1 MPTIA
6 PKQSSNYEQIKAGT
20 HIGRLYQ
27 ILHLGTQDVEWQ
39 GEIKQQYKIRL
50 SFEFP
55 TQTKVFKEG
64 EPAKPMVLS
73 QEYTLSMGEKANL
86 RKIVEGMIGT
96 SLQEKE
102 AESFDIESLLGQA
115 CLVSVK
121 HKESKGKM
129 YANIATTAPLM
140 EGQVAPAQVN
150 ESKVFGFLNWNQEVF
165 DKLPKFIQEK
175 IQASPEYQNKFAPS
189 SLTPAE
195 ADRIKKMREEETAK
209 FDAKDIKYPE
219 DEIPF

>member
-20 HIGRLYQ
+20 HIARLYQ
-27 ILHLGTQDVEWQ
+27 ILHIGTQDVEWQ
-39 GEIKQQYKIRL
+39 GQIKQQYKIRL

-55 TQTKVFKEG
+55 NQTKVFKEG

-102 AESFDIESLLGQA
+102 AESFDLEDLLGKA

-150 ESKVFGFLNWNQEVF
+150 ESRVIGFVNWNQEVF

-175 IQASPEYQNKFAPS
+175 IQTSPEYQSKFAPS
-189 SLTPAE
+189 NLSDDEKNELA
-195 ADRIKKMREEETAK
+195 RMREEHGNPPKIE
-209 FDAKDIKYPE
+209 YPA
-219 DEIPF
+219 DGDIPF